1 MSAQNADD
9 HDHDQDH
16 GTARRADGLSQT
28 TNQAVVIHGAGDV
41 RVEDRAVPTPGVGEV
56 RVAVELGG
64 ICGSDLSYYRKG
76 AVGDFKVTAPMVL
89 GHEIIGLTHEVGGSV
104 KNVDAGARVVVDP
117 SSPCQM
123 CARCREGRS
132 NVCER
137 PRFLGSAATTP
148 HTDGGFAS
156 FVIARNENL
165 VAIPDSLASSSAV
178 FAEPLAVTVHAIG
191 RAGGVRGARILVVG
205 AGPIGSILVAAAR
218 AMGADHIAATDID
231 ASRLERATA
240 VGADTTSMAGEQDPG
255 TDFDIVFEASG
266 APSGIADAF
275 GRVRRGGH
283 LVLVGLPHAGPIGV
297 PIALAVPREI
307 GIMGSFRFNHTEFV
321 TAVDLLAAGLDL
333 SPLLTQTVDAIDA
346 AEAFVAASAPEA
358 MKVQLSFAPR

>member
-1 MSAQNADD
+1 MPAQHEYDAGQPAEV
-9 HDHDQDH
+9 HH
-16 GTARRADGLSQT
+16 RA
-28 TNQAVVIHGAGDV
+28 TNHAVVIHGAGDV
-41 RVEDRAVPTPGVGEV
+41 RVEDRPIPDPGPGEV

-76 AVGDFKVTAPMVL
+76 AVGDFKVMAPMVL
-89 GHEIIGLTHEVGGSV
+89 GHEIIGVTHEVGGGVS
-104 KNVDAGARVVVDP
+104 NVDADARVVVDP
-117 SSPCQM
+117 SSPCGV

-156 FVIARNENL
+156 FVVARNQNL

-231 ASRLERATA
+231 STRLERAAA
-240 VGADTTSMAGEQDPG
+240 VGADSTAMAGEHDPG
-255 TDFDIVFEASG
+255 SDFDIVFEASG
-266 APSGIADAF
+266 SPSGIADAF
-275 GRVRRGGH
+275 ARVRRGGN
-283 LVLVGLPHAGPIGV
+283 LVLVGLPHTGPIGV
-297 PIALAVPREI
+297 PIALAVPREM
-307 GIMGSFRFNHTEFV
+307 GVLGSFRFNHSEFV
-321 TAVDLLAAGLDL
+321 AAVDLLATGLDL
-333 SPLLTQTVDAIDA
+333 SPLLTETVDATDA
-346 AEAFVAASAPEA
+346 ADAFVVASAPTS